1 MAGRPLLEGLFRI
14 TILRHRSRFTIHV
27 RRRLR
32 QTQLVALSLDSC
44 THARLLIIM
53 GKSAKV
59 KKRPSRKAKEI
70 TQTVQAVAKGQSSNS
85 KITKA
90 KVTPAK
96 SVTTVGQISRGG
108 DAMAVDGEPSRKKLG
123 KYEISEDRPDYVD
136 LLSGKKTFSKA
147 TRKLL
152 K

>member
-1 MAGRPLLEGLFRI
+1 
-14 TILRHRSRFTIHV
+14 
-27 RRRLR
+27 
-32 QTQLVALSLDSC
+32 
-44 THARLLIIM
+44 M

-59 KKRPSRKAKEI
+59 KKRPSRKAKEV

-90 KVTPAK
+90 KAAPAK
-96 SVTTVGQISRGG
+96 SATTVSQKSNGG
-108 DAMAVDGEPSRKKLG
+108 DAMAVDSEPPKKKLS